1 MYLDQQHW
9 LQKTSLMKT
18 KTLCSHLCIDSNIEE
33 RTFEPILPDPGS
45 NCSPTKK
52 IRKLTFGLIHIRIG
66 TRIQYGRAR
75 NIGIYVGTYVFIIR
89 QAHLPNWIPKQPG
102 QIRKRKPNIIKG
114 CHILFPAGY
123 PVHLQFIALGH
134 GGCWLNVLSLT
145 LSIKTNIPSWQ

>member
-9 LQKTSLMKT
+9 LQKPSLMKT

-89 QAHLPNWIPKQPG
+89 QAHLPN
-102 QIRKRKPNIIKG
+102 
-114 CHILFPAGY
+114 
-123 PVHLQFIALGH
+123 
-134 GGCWLNVLSLT
+134 
-145 LSIKTNIPSWQ
+145 